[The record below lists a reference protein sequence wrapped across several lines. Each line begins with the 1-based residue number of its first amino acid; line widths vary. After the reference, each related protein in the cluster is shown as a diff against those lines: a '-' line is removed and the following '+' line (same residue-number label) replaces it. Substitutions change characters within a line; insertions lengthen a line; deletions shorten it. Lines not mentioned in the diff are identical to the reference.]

1 MILIDMNQISV
12 ASLMM
17 HLHMNRGELE
27 EDMVRHMILN
37 SVRMYRTMFNEDYGE
52 IVLAYDSKSYWRREF
67 FPQYK
72 SNRRKNREEDNKDW
86 DSIFEVLNQI
96 KNEIKEFL
104 PYKVVETYGAEAD
117 DVIATLCKHYQSEKI
132 MIVSGDKDFIQL
144 QKYDNVSQ
152 YSPVTKK
159 LVNGVDPNVYIKEH
173 VLKGDKSDGVP
184 NVLSPDHT
192 FTDEL
197 RQRPLTSK
205 KMHDILATEIDDLN
219 DELKRNY
226 QRNFKL
232 INLDNIPEKL
242 ELDILDDF
250 KGASCGN
257 RSKLLNYFIEKR
269 LTSLTENIGE
279 F

>member
-52 IVLAYDSKSYWRREF
+52 MVLAYDSKSYWLRDF

>member
-1 MILIDMNQISV
+1 
-12 ASLMM
+12 M
-17 HLHMNRGELE
+17 HLHMNKGELE

-52 IVLAYDSKSYWRREF
+52 MVLAYDSKSYWRREF

-152 YSPVTKK
+152 YSPITKK

>member
-52 IVLAYDSKSYWRREF
+52 MVLAYDSKSNWRREF